1 MLRTA
6 VHMALHVLAPAA
18 IARIGF
24 PQRWMKAW
32 MVMVATMVVDID
44 HLMATP
50 IFNPDRCSIGFHP
63 LHMWPA
69 IVIYL
74 LLTVIPK
81 TRLVGLGL
89 VVHMALDAIDCL
101 WMAWVGGR

>member
-6 VHMALHVLAPAA
+6 VHMTLHVLAPAA

-24 PQRWMKAW
+24 PRQWKKAW
-32 MVMVATMVVDID
+32 MLMVATMVVDLD

-69 IVIYL
+69 IVVYL
-74 LLTVIPK
+74 LLTVVPK

-89 VVHMALDAIDCL
+89 VIHMAMDAIDCL
-101 WMAWVGGR
+101 WMAWAGGR